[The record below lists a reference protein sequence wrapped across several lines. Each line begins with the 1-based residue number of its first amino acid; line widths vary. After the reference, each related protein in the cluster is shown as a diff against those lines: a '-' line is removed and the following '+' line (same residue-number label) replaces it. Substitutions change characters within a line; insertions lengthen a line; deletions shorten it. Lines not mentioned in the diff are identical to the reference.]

1 MKNQTRPFTVVLLA
15 PIAEQPIHALVA
27 PSGDSIL
34 LSQDTKV
41 STLANIPDMI
51 ESEFGTYDEFLIE
64 HRDQFML
71 FNQVASD
78 LDPDLIFPKVHSD
91 LLEDSLCIIRSIFAF
106 ERFKLE
112 EEQKN
117 ATRKEPKEINQEY
130 LMKRAI
136 DQAMSLEQDVSD
148 LSSNVERLQS
158 PMS

>member
-78 LDPDLIFPKVHSD
+78 LDPDLIFLKCIQTYLKIAYVLFVLFS
-91 LLEDSLCIIRSIFAF
+91 LL
-106 ERFKLE
+106 
-112 EEQKN
+112 N
-117 ATRKEPKEINQEY
+117 
-130 LMKRAI
+130 
-136 DQAMSLEQDVSD
+136 VS
-148 LSSNVERLQS
+148 N
-158 PMS
+158 

>member
-136 DQAMSLEQDVSD
+136 DQAMT
-148 LSSNVERLQS
+148 
-158 PMS
+158 

>member
-1 MKNQTRPFTVVLLA
+1 VLLA

-78 LDPDLIFPKVHSD
+78 LDPDLIFQKVIRMAAEGFYRREVDGTPYFDFSD
-91 LLEDSLCIIRSIFAF
+91 EKFM
-106 ERFKLE
+106 FKRTW
-112 EEQKN
+112 Q
-117 ATRKEPKEINQEY
+117 
-130 LMKRAI
+130 
-136 DQAMSLEQDVSD
+136 V
-148 LSSNVERLQS
+148 VF
-158 PMS
+158 

>member
-71 FNQVASD
+71 FNQVASVTSSG
-78 LDPDLIFPKVHSD
+78 LRLIYQFISFA
-91 LLEDSLCIIRSIFAF
+91 SILNLGHC
-106 ERFKLE
+106 K
-112 EEQKN
+112 
-117 ATRKEPKEINQEY
+117 
-130 LMKRAI
+130 
-136 DQAMSLEQDVSD
+136 
-148 LSSNVERLQS
+148 
-158 PMS
+158 

>member
-15 PIAEQPIHALVA
+15 PIAEHPIHALVA

-41 STLANIPDMI
+41 STLVNFPDMI
-51 ESEFGTYDEFLIE
+51 DSEYGTYDEFLIE
-64 HRDQFML
+64 HRNGFVL
-71 FNQVASD
+71 FNQIASELD
-78 LDPDLIFPKVHSD
+78 LEQIFPKTHSD
-91 LLEDSLCIIRSIFAF
+91 LLEDSLCIIRSIFAY

-117 ATRKEPKEINQEY
+117 ASRKEPKEINVEY
-130 LMKRAI
+130 FMKRAI
-136 DQAMSLEQDVSD
+136 DHAMTLEQDVSD

-158 PMS
+158 KMS

>member
-1 MKNQTRPFTVVLLA
+1 
-15 PIAEQPIHALVA
+15 
-27 PSGDSIL
+27 
-34 LSQDTKV
+34 
-41 STLANIPDMI
+41 MI

-136 DQAMSLEQDVSD
+136 DQAMTLEQDVSD

>member
-15 PIAEQPIHALVA
+15 PIADHPIHALVA

-41 STLANIPDMI
+41 STLVNFPIMI
-51 ESEFGTYDEFLIE
+51 DSEYGTYDEFLIE
-64 HRDQFML
+64 HRNEFIL
-71 FNQVASD
+71 FNQIASELD
-78 LDPDLIFPKVHSD
+78 LEQIFPKSHSD

-106 ERFKLE
+106 ESFKLE

-117 ATRKEPKEINQEY
+117 ASRKEPKEINESY

-136 DQAMSLEQDVSD
+136 DHAMTLEQDVSD

-158 PMS
+158 QNS